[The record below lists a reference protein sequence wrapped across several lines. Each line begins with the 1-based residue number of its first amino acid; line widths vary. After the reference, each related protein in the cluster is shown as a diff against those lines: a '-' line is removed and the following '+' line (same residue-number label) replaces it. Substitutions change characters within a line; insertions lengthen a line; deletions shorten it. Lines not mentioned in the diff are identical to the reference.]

1 MTPAPPDPGA
11 KGRSPPATTFVFAD
25 LAGFTALTE
34 AHGDHDAAD
43 LVERFEGL
51 ASDAL
56 VGSAELV
63 KVVGDAVMIVA
74 EDAGD
79 AVLTALSLRAAVD
92 AAPLFPAVRVGL
104 HSGPAVRRG
113 TDYFG
118 AAVNLAARVA
128 ARAGPGEVLVTGD
141 VAAAAEAAR
150 LATACPLGP
159 VRLRNVPEAVSLF
172 ELCEPERALGRRH
185 VDPVCRMQLD
195 LAPDTL
201 GLRVGGREFVF
212 CSFDCLRRFA
222 ADPAAYGADT

>member
-1 MTPAPPDPGA
+1 MTPRTPEPARPGTD
-11 KGRSPPATTFVFAD
+11 SATTFVFAD

-51 ASDAL
+51 ATDAL
-56 VGSAELV
+56 VGSAQLV

-74 EDAGD
+74 GGAGD
-79 AVLTALSLRAAVD
+79 AVATALSLRAAVD
-92 AAPLFPAVRVGL
+92 AVPLFPAVRVGL
-104 HSGPAVRRG
+104 HNGPAVRRG
-113 TDYFG
+113 EDYFG

-128 ARAGPGEVLVTGD
+128 ARAGPGEVLATGE
-141 VAAAAEAAR
+141 VAAAAEAAG

-201 GLRVGGREFVF
+201 RLHAGDEEFVF

-222 ADPAAYGADT
+222 ANPAAYGEEA